1 MESDQA
7 PPMGFFNVYRKVK
20 MKQVTEFINNL
31 LDGSIK
37 QDEIN
42 AFIEKLKNN
51 ELNSELDEI
60 KAMIEA
66 QLSYLHPL

>member
-7 PPMGFFNVYRKVK
+7 PPMGFFNAYRKVK

-51 ELNSELDEI
+51 ELNSELDKI

>member
-1 MESDQA
+1 
-7 PPMGFFNVYRKVK
+7 MGFFNAYRKVK

>member
-1 MESDQA
+1 MESDQV
-7 PPMGFFNVYRKVK
+7 PPMGFFNAYRKVK

>member
-1 MESDQA
+1 
-7 PPMGFFNVYRKVK
+7 